1 MQRIPEPEELMDEA
15 EQARAYANADFSE
28 ANRLFAELLAS
39 GSTGPLSG
47 RLLDL
52 GCGPAD
58 IPLELAGRYP
68 DLHIDALDG
77 ARAMLDLAQHKIDTD
92 QKLGSRI
99 HLICTYLPSDELP
112 TAAYQFVVSNS
123 LLHHLAEP
131 ETLWQTIAR
140 CAAPGAQ
147 ILVMDLARPASAL
160 TVDAIVETYALEEP
174 EVLRQDFRNS
184 LFAAYRVSEVEEQL
198 RTAGL
203 DTLDVAMVS
212 DRHLAVS
219 GRI

>member
-15 EQARAYANADFSE
+15 AQALAYASADFSE
-28 ANRLFAELLAS
+28 ANRLFADLLTNQADA
-39 GSTGPLSG
+39 PLSG

-68 DLHIDALDG
+68 DLQIDAADG
-77 ARAMLDLAQHKIDTD
+77 ARAMLDLAQRNIDKD
-92 QKLGSRI
+92 PRSNARI
-99 HLICTYLPSDELP
+99 RLICTHLPSDELP
-112 TAAYQFVVSNS
+112 AAAYQFVVSNS
-123 LLHHLAEP
+123 LLHHLARP

-147 ILVMDLARPASAL
+147 ILIMDLARPTSAL
-160 TVDAIVETYALEEP
+160 AVDAIVETYALDEP
-174 EVLRQDFRNS
+174 EVLRRDFRNS
-184 LFAAYRVSEVEEQL
+184 LFAAYRVEEVEAQL
-198 RTAGL
+198 NAADL